1 MKEKNESFRNLN
13 FRDKLVVITA
23 ISLLITFALVVVI
36 GSFFFGIFGFF
47 KLIGVEYDSTKS
59 LILFICLLFLLGTIT
74 DILSKILHVIIP
86 MLGLRKWALL
96 IITGLIDI
104 FFSWITI
111 YTVDELMHSITMP
124 IMAELLFAFL
134 LFMVEVALFREKPK
148 SKSANKTSR

>member
-1 MKEKNESFRNLN
+1 MNKSFRHLS

-23 ISLLITFALVVVI
+23 ISLLITFALVVVM

-59 LILFICLLFLLGTIT
+59 LILFIWLLFLLGTIT
-74 DILSKILHVIIP
+74 DILSKILNAIIP
-86 MLGLRKWALL
+86 TLGLKKWTLL
-96 IITGLIDI
+96 ITTGLIDI

-111 YTVDELMHSITMP
+111 HTVDELMHSITLS

-134 LFMVEVALFREKPK
+134 LFIVEVALFKEK
-148 SKSANKTSR
+148 SKSWSANKTSR